1 MKELPQP
8 FTIKDIQ
15 DYPKAVFIAFL
26 VGLLLVLMSLLG
38 TVFYRRESAIDDC
51 EDEKKELIKQMLT
64 ERQERITLYE
74 SLIFYKSKTLELEKE
89 KQDIDSLYRT
99 KTENLVKKILK

>member
-8 FTIKDIQ
+8 FQIKDIQ
-15 DYPKAVFIAFL
+15 EAPKAVFIAFL
-26 VGLLLVLMSLLG
+26 IGLLLVLISLLG

-51 EDEKKELIKQMLT
+51 EDEKRVLIKQMLD

-74 SLIFYKSKTLELEKE
+74 SLIFYKSKTLELQKE
-89 KQDIDSLYRT
+89 KQDIDSLYKA
-99 KTENLVKKILK
+99 KTETLVKKILK